1 MLGWVTRLHTTV
13 ERQKTHY
20 LDMRKPLL
28 WCSAACFLLMQTS
41 IDQLL
46 VLIGFLK
53 SRIELC
59 ALVSLASSNFIL
71 SVARFPELRDALEK
85 LQLNDAALKV
95 QYMTNML

>member
-1 MLGWVTRLHTTV
+1 
-13 ERQKTHY
+13 
-20 LDMRKPLL
+20 
-28 WCSAACFLLMQTS
+28 MQTS

-46 VLIGFLK
+46 VLIDFLN
-53 SRIELC
+53 SRIKLC
-59 ALVSLASSNFIL
+59 ALVSLVSSNFIL